1 LATPPPAIRSL
12 DADMHALVTQAAVS
26 QFVPSQLELQTLG
39 LHLLGTLVL
48 GHVLGWHYVRH
59 AQVLGNKQ
67 KLARVFVWISVTTL
81 LIISVVKVSLALSL
95 GLVGALSIIR
105 FRTPVKE
112 PEELAYLFLAIAI
125 GVGFGADRPW
135 ETVLV
140 FVTVLLVVAVRSA
153 FRGGG
158 QRLRTVVQIEL
169 PGDGDV
175 GVMPALLEA
184 VSSGGTRVD
193 LRRVD
198 SHQGTL
204 HASFLVDLDSMQ
216 RLQDLLA
223 RMRSSWPQASISV
236 VERDGL
242 E

>member
-1 LATPPPAIRSL
+1 MIQIPAP
-12 DADMHALVTQAAVS
+12 
-26 QFVPSQLELQTLG
+26 QFAPSELQLPTLA

-48 GHVLGWHYVRH
+48 GHVLGWHYVRY

-95 GLVGALSIIR
+95 GLIGALSIIR
-105 FRTPVKE
+105 FRTPIKE
-112 PEELAYLFLAIAI
+112 PEELAYLFLAIAV
-125 GVGFGADRPW
+125 GVGFGAERPW

-140 FVTVLLVVAVRSA
+140 FFTALVVVAVRSSL
-153 FRGGG
+153 RGDQ
-158 QRLRTVVQIEL
+158 QRLRTVVQVEL
-169 PGDGDV
+169 PGHGDAQS
-175 GVMPALLEA
+175 MPALLGV
-184 VSSGGTRVD
+184 VSAHGARVD

-198 SHQGTL
+198 CHEGAL

-216 RLQDLLA
+216 RLEALLA
-223 RMRSSWPQASISV
+223 GVRSSWPQASISI

-242 E
+242 D

>member
-1 LATPPPAIRSL
+1 MIQNA
-12 DADMHALVTQAAVS
+12 VT
-26 QFVPSQLELQTLG
+26 QFVPSELELQTLA
-39 LHLLGTLVL
+39 LHLVGTLVL
-48 GHVLGWHYVRH
+48 GHVLGWHYVRF

-67 KLARVFVWISVTTL
+67 KLARVFVWVSVTTL

-105 FRTPVKE
+105 FRTPIKE
-112 PEELAYLFLAIAI
+112 PEELAYLFLAIAV

-135 ETVLV
+135 ETLLV
-140 FVTVLLVVAVRSA
+140 FCTVLLVVAVRAA
-153 FRGGG
+153 FRGG
-158 QRLRTVVQIEL
+158 QARMRTVVQVEL
-169 PGDGDV
+169 PGQGDV
-175 GVMPALLEA
+175 DAMPALLGA
-184 VSSGGTRVD
+184 VSSAGGRVD

-198 SHQGTL
+198 CHDGTL

-216 RLQDLLA
+216 RLQQLLA
-223 RMRSSWPQASISV
+223 SVRASWPQASISV